1 MCEFCVQHGEG
12 KKWYLQAKNYSQD
25 LLSDARRRGFI
36 KDFFSHPESLGA
48 DQGQMAKLAKLPPFA
63 QRMVKS
69 GATRKMKKQHFGQVL
84 PLEDVREIF
93 GFVTS
98 ITRVNCICRYS
109 KLGREARYC
118 YGVAMGRSA
127 DAFGEILA
135 ESGQDVASNPLFT
148 GVEQLTTEQAA
159 QAFAD
164 HEKEGLCHTVWTFGT
179 PFIGGI
185 CNCDRS
191 DCLAINATVTHDVK
205 VMFRAEVVA
214 ESDPELCTGC
224 RSCMRLCPFG
234 ALGFG
239 AATRKVTV
247 DQSFCYGCGICRSAC
262 AKNAITMRPRSEVAT
277 VASLW

>member
-25 LLSDARRRGFI
+25 MLSDARRRGFI
-36 KDFFSHPESLGA
+36 RDFFSHPEKLGS
-48 DQGQMAKLAKLPPFA
+48 DQEQMEKLGRLPAFV
-63 QRMVKS
+63 QRMVKA
-69 GATRKMKKQHFGQVL
+69 GVTRKMKQQHFGQVL
-84 PLEDVREIF
+84 PLEDVKEIF

-98 ITRVNCICRYS
+98 VTRVACICRYA
-109 KLGREARYC
+109 KLGEDARYC

-127 DAFGEILA
+127 TAFAEILN
-135 ESGQDVASNPLFT
+135 ESGQDISSNPLLS
-148 GVEQLTTEQAA
+148 GGEQLSTEQAV

-191 DCLAINATVTHDVK
+191 DCLAMNATVTHDVK
-205 VMFRAEVVA
+205 VMFRAETVA
-214 ESDPELCTGC
+214 ETNHDLCTGC
-224 RSCMRLCPFG
+224 RSCMRLCQFG
-234 ALGFG
+234 ALGFS

-247 DQSFCYGCGICRSAC
+247 DQNSCYGCGVCRSAC
-262 AKNAITMRPRSEVAT
+262 EKNAIGLRPRSEVAA
-277 VASLW
+277 VAGLW